1 MSKIKIASAVL
12 LVFLLAG
19 CAAQRAYN
27 NGQDLYEEGKV
38 EEGLAQMER
47 AWRLDPDNGDY
58 KIQYFKKRN
67 SAVYQWLV
75 LADDAKNRGA
85 WDDAESYYRRIL
97 KIDPDNPR
105 AKTYLSALAVE
116 RKHAKALDEAQAM
129 LEKNDLSGA
138 SRKVRAVLADSPS
151 DPRALTLRNAIDAR
165 IASSNQSSVILKS
178 KLDHPISIEFKDAPI
193 RAVFNSISKAA
204 GVNFV
209 FDKDMRPDSRVNLVV
224 RDARIE
230 DVIRFVLV
238 TNDLKQR
245 VLNQN
250 TLFIYP
256 DTPQKL
262 KEFQELE
269 VKNFYL
275 ANANAKDVATAIKG
289 LVKTKDLYV
298 DEKLNMIA
306 MRDTPEAI
314 AVAQRLISAQDIAEP
329 EVMLDV
335 EVLEVGTNVLDNIG
349 VQYPSQLSYS
359 VVGAAGTPGTLTL
372 PELHN
377 RNAGMVNV
385 TISDPALIINL
396 LHQDG
401 DTNLLAN
408 PRIRVKNHEKAT
420 IHIGDKVPVITNTT
434 TATGFVAQSV
444 NYLDVGLK
452 LDVEPTVYLEND
464 VGIKI
469 GLEVSSVTK
478 QVQDASGTLAYQI
491 GTRNANTI
499 LRLRDGETQMLA
511 GLIDN
516 EDRRSANR
524 VPGLGQLPILG
535 HLFSSESNTST
546 KTEVVLLITPH
557 VIRNVVPPEA
567 PVEEFSSGTE
577 SVIGLERMEIN
588 SADAG
593 GAEKPETSAQALPNS
608 PQEPK
613 ALVSAAPNPDVAV
626 AAAASGVPPAVEA
639 PGSVTLTM
647 DAPPKVPAGK
657 PFAVKLNLV
666 AERVQNVLLN
676 LSFDP
681 AKLKVVGVTEGD
693 VLKKPDGKTQFM
705 QQVIDKTG
713 VLNLGISRK
722 GNVSGSG
729 TLATI
734 TFQPLDNASGATQ
747 LRVGATNFSD
757 ARGQVLPVVNGLP
770 AATIEIAK

>member
-1 MSKIKIASAVL
+1 MSKIKIVFSVVL
-12 LVFLLAG
+12 FAFLLAG

-27 NGQDLYEEGKV
+27 KGESLYEEGRV
-38 EEGLAQMER
+38 EEGLSQMER

-85 WDDAESYYRRIL
+85 WDEAESYYRRIL

-116 RKHAKALDEAQAM
+116 RKHAKTLDEAQAM

-138 SRKVRAVLADSPS
+138 SRKVRTVLTDSPS
-151 DPRALTLRNAIDAR
+151 DPRALTLRNMIDAR
-165 IASSNQSSVILKS
+165 LASSNQASVILKS
-178 KLDHPISIEFKDAPI
+178 KLDHPISIEFRDAPI
-193 RAVFNSISKAA
+193 RSVFNSISQTA

-209 FDKDMRPDSRVNLVV
+209 FDKDMRSDARVNLVV

-238 TNDLKQR
+238 TNELQER
-245 VLNQN
+245 ILNRN

-256 DTPQKL
+256 NTPQKQ
-262 KEFQELE
+262 KEFQELQ
-269 VKNFYL
+269 VRNFYL
-275 ANANAKDVATAIKG
+275 SNANAKDVAAMIKG
-289 LVKTKDLYV
+289 LVKTKDVYV
-298 DEKLNMIA
+298 DEKLNMIV
-306 MRDTPEAI
+306 MRDTPDAI
-314 AVAQRLISAQDIAEP
+314 RVAERLIAAQDIAEP

-335 EVLEVGTNVLDNIG
+335 EVLEVGANVLDDIG
-349 VQYPSQLSYS
+349 IQYPNQISYS
-359 VVGAAGTPGTLTL
+359 VMGAAGKPGTLTL

-377 RNAGMVNV
+377 RNSGMVSV

-401 DTNLLAN
+401 DSNLLAN
-408 PRIRVKNHEKAT
+408 PKIRVKNHEKAN

-434 TATGFVAQSV
+434 TATGLISQSV

-452 LDVEPTVYLEND
+452 LEVEPTVYLEND

-469 GLEVSSVTK
+469 GLEVSSISK

-499 LRLRDGETQMLA
+499 LRLKDGETQMLA

-516 EDRRSANR
+516 EDRRSATR

-535 HLFSSESNTST
+535 RLFSSQSDTSSR
-546 KTEVVLLITPH
+546 TEIVLLITPH
-557 VIRNVVPPEA
+557 VIRNVVRPEA
-567 PVEEFSSGTE
+567 PVEEFPSGTE
-577 SVIGLERMEIN
+577 SSISLERMEIN
-588 SADAG
+588 SAE
-593 GAEKPETSAQALPNS
+593 AENTGDIEGL
-608 PQEPK
+608 
-613 ALVSAAPNPDVAV
+613 APSRPD
-626 AAAASGVPPAVEA
+626 VPPAEASASGKSQVPVLSAPPAGPVGA
-639 PGSVTLTM
+639 PGSVSLTM
-647 DAPPKVPAGK
+647 DAPPKVPVSK
-657 PFAVKLNLV
+657 PFAVKLNLA
-666 AERVQNVLLN
+666 AEGLQNVLLN

-681 AKLKVVGVTEGD
+681 AKLKVVSVTEGD
-693 VLKKPDGKTQFM
+693 FLKKPDGKTQFM

-722 GNVSGSG
+722 GNVKGSG
-729 TLATI
+729 ELATI
-734 TFQPLDNASGATQ
+734 TFQPLDSASGPTQ

-757 ARGQVLPVVNGLP
+757 ATGQVLPVANGLP
-770 AATIEIAK
+770 AATVEIVK